1 MTDLAENPHPPGAS
15 DEAALNVQGMT
26 CASCVAHVEKAAR
39 KLPGV
44 ESVSVNLARG
54 RAVVRFDP
62 HQVDPRR
69 IADAITGAGY
79 PAAPEASG
87 IEAGNAEAERVH
99 QHMHHAREWLLRAVV
114 GIALWLPVELTHWVL
129 YLTRDHAHGAGT
141 GAGVT
146 WMDWV
151 SLVTATIAIAYV
163 GRGFYASAW
172 GALRR
177 GTSNMDTLIAM
188 GASVAYGYSLVALF
202 GFLLGWWRTLPHL
215 YFMEA
220 TGLLALISLGHWLEA
235 RARESAGGAIRELLQ
250 LAPATAHRIS
260 PSPGTP
266 GVPAQR
272 EVRGR
277 GEGSSAN
284 VEEVPVAEL
293 KVHDVV
299 LIRP

>member
-44 ESVSVNLARG
+44 ESASVNLARG

-114 GIALWLPVELTHWVL
+114 GIALWLPVELK
-129 YLTRDHAHGAGT
+129 
-141 GAGVT
+141 
-146 WMDWV
+146 
-151 SLVTATIAIAYV
+151 I
-163 GRGFYASAW
+163 GRASC
-172 GALRR
+172 
-177 GTSNMDTLIAM
+177 
-188 GASVAYGYSLVALF
+188 
-202 GFLLGWWRTLPHL
+202 
-215 YFMEA
+215 
-220 TGLLALISLGHWLEA
+220 
-235 RARESAGGAIRELLQ
+235 RER
-250 LAPATAHRIS
+250 
-260 PSPGTP
+260 
-266 GVPAQR
+266 V
-272 EVRGR
+272 
-277 GEGSSAN
+277 
-284 VEEVPVAEL
+284 
-293 KVHDVV
+293 
-299 LIRP
+299 